1 MEYQPYSSDNP
12 AGSFVASN
20 PPTSGETSSSG
31 GEVSLAAPAAPRQAL
46 ADDQLIVLHEVA
58 KYLAQNRSLPETL
71 ALIAEKACFLTSSAS
86 AAVCMLDEGRE
97 TLEFAAVAGRG
108 AAEMEGQKVRVADAM
123 PGQTAM
129 TGEPLLA
136 YNPEQARR
144 ASARGKTS
152 ARRSAGD
159 GNEHGEWDGVAEGFD
174 EQLVRSGGVRSAAVV
189 PIVIGAASMG
199 SLAAINRLDGQSF
212 TGSDL
217 LVLQILA
224 ASAST
229 AIQKDFLGRQSSQ
242 RERERNILFRVAQN
256 TGASLDV
263 QRILNGTMESLCYSV
278 DARAVII
285 FLQND
290 DRTHLYIAAQSGLTD
305 EQQEIQ
311 LLSDGKLARS
321 ALSGTGKALIVDE
334 PELNESYEELL
345 PLGGAP
351 VQSMLVVP
359 MNARESAVGLIV
371 AVSRQKGAYSEEDKA
386 LLAAIGAQTALAL
399 ENATLYED
407 ATRRAGEATTIYELS
422 QTVNSDFN
430 LARVLSYVA
439 DSILA
444 LLQVDKFALFLYN
457 PERHC
462 LEIKVSRNLSRETAR
477 TMCPSPERRGIAWWV
492 YEYETPTAVQDVAA
506 DFRNRSLPL
515 EGDGVASLVSVPLQ
529 AGDSV
534 IGVIHAMSSR
544 RRAFTVAEMELLY
557 TIANQVGIAVFNI
570 QALAQTRRDSAELR
584 RAFRRVVR
592 ALGASTH
599 SSNASAQTI
608 VDLAAEMMR
617 AERAALLLTLPE
629 SEASGVSY
637 SPIQLSLRAVSGMR
651 LPQEAFGPIG
661 AQGAETASTSN
672 LSANWVAR
680 RGRPLGISQP
690 GQDSR
695 FAPAPA
701 LAAQVTRSGFYL
713 GVPLKIGR
721 QVIGVLEIY
730 GRDARAVPPADEMR
744 RYLTFASQAAIALQ
758 NSLLMEEAARSRELS
773 EQLRQSENS

>member
-1 MEYQPYSSDNP
+1 MEDQPHSSDNP
-12 AGSFVASN
+12 ADPFVAAN
-20 PPTSGETSSSG
+20 LPARGETAIDGHAS
-31 GEVSLAAPAAPRQAL
+31 PAAPRQL

-58 KYLAQNRSLPETL
+58 KYLAQNRSLPEIL
-71 ALIAEKACFLTSSAS
+71 SLIAEKACFLTSSAS
-86 AAVCMLDEGRE
+86 SAVCLLDEARE

-108 AAEMEGQKVRVADAM
+108 AGEMAGQKVRVADAL
-123 PGQTAM
+123 PGQTAL

-152 ARRSAGD
+152 FR
-159 GNEHGEWDGVAEGFD
+159 HGESEAEYGFADSFD
-174 EQLVRSGGVRSAAVV
+174 EQVVRSGGVRSAAVV
-189 PIVIGAASMG
+189 PIVVGPASMG

-229 AIQKDFLGRQSSQ
+229 AIQKDFLGRQSNQ

-263 QRILNGTMESLCYSV
+263 QRILDGTMESLCYSV

-290 DRTHLYIAAQSGLTD
+290 DRTHLYIAAQSGLTN

-334 PELNESYEELL
+334 PERDETYEELL

-351 VQSMLVVP
+351 VQSMIVVP

-371 AVSRQKGAYSEEDKA
+371 AVSRQKGAYSDEDKA

-457 PERHC
+457 PERRC

-506 DFRNRSLPL
+506 DFRNRSWPL

-570 QALAQTRRDSAELR
+570 QAAGADPARFRRAAAGVPARGARSGRVHPFQRRERPDHCRSGGGDDARRAGRVAADYSGKRRGGRSSAFDSFIAARGERYATAAGSVWAGRAARRRNGRDQQSVGQLGGASRQAAGHFAAGPGQPLRSCPGAGRASVALGLLSRGSAE
-584 RAFRRVVR
+584 
-592 ALGASTH
+592 
-599 SSNASAQTI
+599 
-608 VDLAAEMMR
+608 D
-617 AERAALLLTLPE
+617 RAA
-629 SEASGVSY
+629 GDRRFGN
-637 SPIQLSLRAVSGMR
+637 LRA
-651 LPQEAFGPIG
+651 
-661 AQGAETASTSN
+661 
-672 LSANWVAR
+672 
-680 RGRPLGISQP
+680 
-690 GQDSR
+690 
-695 FAPAPA
+695 
-701 LAAQVTRSGFYL
+701 
-713 GVPLKIGR
+713 
-721 QVIGVLEIY
+721 
-730 GRDARAVPPADEMR
+730 
-744 RYLTFASQAAIALQ
+744 
-758 NSLLMEEAARSRELS
+758 
-773 EQLRQSENS
+773 

>member
-1 MEYQPYSSDNP
+1 MEDQPHSSDNP
-12 AGSFVASN
+12 ADPFVAAN
-20 PPTSGETSSSG
+20 LPARGETAIDGHAS
-31 GEVSLAAPAAPRQAL
+31 PAAPRQL

-58 KYLAQNRSLPETL
+58 KYLAQNRSLPEIL
-71 ALIAEKACFLTSSAS
+71 SLIAEKACFLTSSAS
-86 AAVCMLDEGRE
+86 SAVCLLDEARE

-108 AAEMEGQKVRVADAM
+108 AGEMAGQKVRVADAL
-123 PGQTAM
+123 PGQTAL

-152 ARRSAGD
+152 SR
-159 GNEHGEWDGVAEGFD
+159 HGESEAEYGFADSFD
-174 EQLVRSGGVRSAAVV
+174 EQVVRSGGVRSAAVV
-189 PIVIGAASMG
+189 PIVVGPASMG

-229 AIQKDFLGRQSSQ
+229 AIQKDFLGRQSNQ

-263 QRILNGTMESLCYSV
+263 QRILDGTMESLCYSV

-290 DRTHLYIAAQSGLTD
+290 DRTHLYIAAQSGLTN

-334 PELNESYEELL
+334 PERDETYEELL

-351 VQSMLVVP
+351 VQSMIVVP

-371 AVSRQKGAYSEEDKA
+371 AVSRQKGAYSDEDKA

-457 PERHC
+457 PERRC

-506 DFRNRSLPL
+506 DFRNRSWPL

-557 TIANQVGIAVFNI
+557 TIANQIGIAVFNI
-570 QALAQTRRDSAELR
+570 QVLAQTRRDSAELR

-599 SSNASAQTI
+599 SSDASAQTI

-617 AERAALLLTLPE
+617 AERAALLLTTPE
-629 SEASGVSY
+629 NGGADA
-637 SPIQLSLRAVSGMR
+637 PQPLTHLSLRAVSGMR
-651 LPQEAFGPIG
+651 LPQESFGLVE
-661 AQGAETASTSN
+661 AQGGETGASSS
-672 LSANWVAR
+672 LSASWVVR

-701 LAAQVTRSGFYL
+701 LAAQVSRSGFYL

-744 RYLTFASQAAIALQ
+744 RYLTFASQAAVALQ
-758 NSLLMEEAARSRELS
+758 NSLLMEEAARSRERAELL
-773 EQLRQSENS
+773 QAAENS